1 MRQRT
6 QASIMLF
13 SGLALVGLAFTMI
26 DRGWLKIAPWGPI
39 DHPVAMV
46 VATVGMILGISAAH
60 VRKKA
65 LARQDDPLNRH
76 PDL

>member
-6 QASIMLF
+6 QASVMLI

-39 DHPVAMV
+39 NHPVALL
-46 VATVGMILGISAAH
+46 VATVGMILGFCAAH
-60 VRKKA
+60 LRKKA
-65 LARQDDPLNRH
+65 LASQDDPLNRH